1 MLSVNNDVVDPSLAA
16 ANLLVSDMNADGLYT
31 TYYGKLFLWSLII
44 LPFLGIIA
52 RYA

>member
-1 MLSVNNDVVDPSLAA
+1 MTPIDIAF
-16 ANLLVSDMNADGLYT
+16 SDMNADGLYT